1 MKWYYPILA
10 FPLYLLFSLPLWLLY
25 GLSTVVYVILYYLI
39 GYRKKV
45 VRTNLANSFPDKTQK
60 ERMQIEKDYY
70 KHMVDVMIETLK
82 LLTLS
87 RKQLSKHVVF
97 TNLEVLKQ
105 LPNQQQP
112 FIFVL
117 GHQGNWE
124 WIGPAF
130 ASLHFIQL
138 HGLYHPLSSPFFDW
152 LMKRIRT
159 RHGMKLIP
167 MQQTMR
173 ALSELKNTFTGI
185 AFIADQTPAPENAY
199 WLQFLHQ
206 DTPAFVGTEKIARRF
221 DYPVVYVSTKKLK
234 RGRYELTFQIITL
247 QSGSTNEGWITRE
260 HTRLLENDIINQP
273 AIWLWSHRRW
283 KHKRVKT

>member
-25 GLSTVVYVILYYLI
+25 GLSTGVYHVLYYLI

-45 VRTNLANSFPDKTQK
+45 VRANLANAFPEKTEE
-60 ERMQIEKDYY
+60 ERMRIEKAYY
-70 KHMVDVMIETLK
+70 RHMVDVMIETLK

-87 RKQLSKHVVF
+87 KKQLSKHVVF
-97 TNLEVLKQ
+97 TNLDVLEQ

-112 FIFVL
+112 FVFVL

-130 ASLHFIQL
+130 ASLNLIQL
-138 HGLYHPLSSPFFDW
+138 YGIYHPLSSPFFDW

-173 ALSELKNTFTGI
+173 ALSELKTTFTGI

-199 WLQFLHQ
+199 WLSFLNQ
-206 DTPAFVGTEKIARRF
+206 DTPVFIGTEKIAKRF
-221 DYPVVYVSTKKLK
+221 NYPVVYTSCQKVK
-234 RGRYELTFQIITL
+234 RGKYQLSFQIITQ
-247 QSGSTNEGWITRE
+247 QSHTTVEGWITSE
-260 HTRLLENDIINQP
+260 HSRLLEHDIKNQP
-273 AIWLWSHRRW
+273 AYWLWSHRRW
-283 KHKRVKT
+283 KHKRIKI